1 MKSIIS
7 VILFLLAPSVLF
19 ASDKYEQYLSLLG
32 FRLENANLINIREK
46 LGEAPINHSGDAGG
60 SYYGLCYVLPKHNI
74 TIYFESGEMGGKSHD
89 LSSFVVRNA
98 VEKKLKCGVLASTNL
113 TEVKVG
119 DLEIGKNIESVK
131 IKLPQPISKKPYGLQ
146 HKNFGQR
153 PFSEAD
159 IKMTQV
165 EDMKSALWDVF
176 TSIDVYERN
185 GLVSGYKVSRLTSW

>member
-1 MKSIIS
+1 M
-7 VILFLLAPSVLF
+7 VPSALV
-19 ASDKYEQYLSLLG
+19 ASDKYDQYLTLLG
-32 FRLENANLINIREK
+32 FKLEKANLLNIREK

-60 SYYGLCYVLPKHNI
+60 SYYGLCYVLPKDNV
-74 TIYFESGEMGGKSHD
+74 TVYFESGEMGGKSHD
-89 LSSFVVRNA
+89 LSSFVVRNSI
-98 VEKKLKCGVLASTNL
+98 EKKLKCGVLANTNL

-119 DLEIGKNIESVK
+119 ILEIGKNIESVK
-131 IKLPQPISKKPYGLQ
+131 IKLPQPISKKSYGLQ

-165 EDMKSALWDVF
+165 EDMNSAFWEVF
-176 TSIDVYERN
+176 TLIEVYEQN